1 MIGPHEQATVA
12 ATDLAER
19 IVDEIS
25 ESAQDWSAIERH
37 ARQLVEVL
45 SGLDARA
52 AGGSPRPRRGS
63 WR

>member
-1 MIGPHEQATVA
+1 MIGPREQATVA

-45 SGLDARA
+45 A
-52 AGGSPRPRRGS
+52 RRG
-63 WR
+63 RLAELPGAPG